1 MSPQCVLVVDVTG
14 GAEEV
19 IRVKGFTPRAI
30 ADAKKIDEGLA
41 DALSSLYIE
50 VWGEGDI
57 PMKYKHLI
65 AFAIA
70 ASNNNIESA
79 LKIVERLAKFGATR
93 GEIIETLKLV
103 MWTSGVQVFTDVVE
117 PVMKEL
123 ERRGL

>member
-1 MSPQCVLVVDVTG
+1 MVVDVTG
-14 GAEEV
+14 GTEEV
-19 IRVKGFTPRAI
+19 RRVKGFMPRAI
-30 ADAKKIDEGLA
+30 AHAKKMDEGLG

-57 PMKYKHLI
+57 PLKYKHLI

-79 LKIVERLAKFGATR
+79 LKIVERLAKLGATR
-93 GEIIETLKLV
+93 REIIETLELV
-103 MWTSGVQVFTDVVE
+103 MWTSGVQVFTDVAG

-123 ERRGL
+123 EKYGL